1 MVFPTVSE
9 LSGRLFQI
17 ITDDFDRT
25 FRGFLDGSDVTKT
38 DKYLLA
44 QTEVDHPIGNLLV
57 VRDPGDSAP
66 VAAAV
71 GPLCSDEFPSGVV
84 CLGPAGQE
92 VQELLTS
99 RGFQLAEN
107 LPAMAANLTDVHLP
121 DRIDGYTIQQVGAE
135 AHELWVD
142 TMAEGYEL
150 PRAFVERI
158 GPAVVASIAADDE
171 EYRYYIGFHNERA
184 VATATIII
192 RDGIVGVYNI
202 STIPDQRGQGV
213 GGFVTGEPLR
223 LAAAEGYRTAI
234 LQASQMG
241 EPVYLRLGFK
251 SYGEMPFFVRI
262 PGS

>member
-57 VRDPGDSAP
+57 VRDPGDSAT

-84 CLGPAGQE
+84 CLGPAGEE

-184 VATATIII
+184 VA
-192 RDGIVGVYNI
+192 
-202 STIPDQRGQGV
+202 
-213 GGFVTGEPLR
+213 LR
-223 LAAAEGYRTAI
+223 P
-234 LQASQMG
+234 S
-241 EPVYLRLGFK
+241 
-251 SYGEMPFFVRI
+251 
-262 PGS
+262 